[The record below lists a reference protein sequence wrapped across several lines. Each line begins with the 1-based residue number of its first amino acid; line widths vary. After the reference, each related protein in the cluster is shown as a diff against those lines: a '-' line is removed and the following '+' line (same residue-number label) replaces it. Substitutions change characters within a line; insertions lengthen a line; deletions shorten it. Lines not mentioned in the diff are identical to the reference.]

1 METENV
7 FKHWR
12 KFVVNFQ
19 YSHWEELI
27 INQVFQRFST
37 RLKPDKA
44 MNSEKTDV
52 TDDAKVSQG
61 SEGWTGYKKL
71 HLMILG
77 DTITAESPCK

>member
-12 KFVVNFQ
+12 KCLVNHQ
-19 YSHWEELI
+19 YPHWEELI
-27 INQVFQRFST
+27 SRVFQGFSR

-44 MNSEKTDV
+44 MNSEKTDF
-52 TDDAKVSQG
+52 TDDAKASQG

-71 HLMILG
+71 HLMITG
-77 DTITAESPCK
+77 DTITAEIPCK